1 MTLSL
6 TFCRAFSNKMSH
18 TAKISAI
25 FSDFCYF
32 EIKPE
37 MRDVLA
43 NMREISQ
50 NAGFPTRLRDGW
62 LTPMVYMHSSGISL

>member
-6 TFCRAFSNKMSH
+6 TFLQRPELLRTKCLR
-18 TAKISAI
+18 TGKIMAI

-37 MRDVLA
+37 MRDVLTK
-43 NMREISQ
+43 MREY
-50 NAGFPTRLRDGW
+50 GK
-62 LTPMVYMHSSGISL
+62 